1 MQDETN
7 DENPFPGES
16 GTSAPALSPTDTPE
30 AVTSEVEAG
39 DQGRVS
45 TISRKRPEPQA
56 ARAVHTLQGIA
67 EPLRG
72 EDGSL
77 NSVHFGYS
85 VGSSSAR
92 KFQEMV
98 AKGQY
103 ARDPLQNV
111 PFPTGKRDYGTT
123 GALIARIKLAIAEQT
138 QLSDANCALLT
149 YWVLSTWFQDV
160 IPVAP
165 GLAITG
171 RAYEGDIV
179 LRTLKAFCYH
189 PALVAGITSATLND
203 FYWDRKPTLLISD
216 PNLSKRMAVLL
227 GSSTSR
233 GYLTFRKVAGRP
245 TSPFDYFS
253 SKAVFLGEDAQMVS
267 VLQHFLHINA
277 SAAPGVEPLRVSP
290 LSDRA
295 TQDFQNQLLSYR
307 IKSLPHA
314 YTSDFYAA
322 GLSSGVTAIANALGR
337 CIVDAPDLQAEL
349 VTLLT
354 PYSQQQIAE
363 RVDDLGTL
371 AVGAALSLC
380 HQGKAQVLVGEIAA
394 EVNRVL
400 KGRGERLQ
408 FSPEKVGH
416 RLKKAGLLSQRMGA
430 AGNGFLM
437 DNATQV
443 LLHQVAEAYGCVSLT
458 EDCDNLHC
466 PLCEENT

>member
-1 MQDETN
+1 MQEETN

-39 DQGRVS
+39 DRGRVS

-77 NSVHFGYS
+77 NSFHFGYS

-149 YWVLSTWFQDV
+149 YWVLSTWFQDA

-171 RAYEGDIV
+171 WAYEGDIV

-189 PALVAGITSATLND
+189 PHLSTTSPPRQSSWARTLRWYRCCSTSCISTHPLRPVSNPCGCRPCRIERLRTFRTSSLVTASRACHTRIRRTFTLQGYRLGLQRLLMLLADVLLMLRTCRLSSSPCSRLIHSSRSRSAWTIWERSLSAPRSLSAT
-203 FYWDRKPTLLISD
+203 R
-216 PNLSKRMAVLL
+216 
-227 GSSTSR
+227 
-233 GYLTFRKVAGRP
+233 GRP
-245 TSPFDYFS
+245 R
-253 SKAVFLGEDAQMVS
+253 FLLERSQ
-267 VLQHFLHINA
+267 
-277 SAAPGVEPLRVSP
+277 LRS
-290 LSDRA
+290 
-295 TQDFQNQLLSYR
+295 
-307 IKSLPHA
+307 
-314 YTSDFYAA
+314 
-322 GLSSGVTAIANALGR
+322 IA
-337 CIVDAPDLQAEL
+337 
-349 VTLLT
+349 
-354 PYSQQQIAE
+354 
-363 RVDDLGTL
+363 
-371 AVGAALSLC
+371 
-380 HQGKAQVLVGEIAA
+380 
-394 EVNRVL
+394 
-400 KGRGERLQ
+400 
-408 FSPEKVGH
+408 F
-416 RLKKAGLLSQRMGA
+416 
-430 AGNGFLM
+430 
-437 DNATQV
+437 
-443 LLHQVAEAYGCVSLT
+443 
-458 EDCDNLHC
+458 
-466 PLCEENT
+466 